1 MTSGNILEDEFDIIG
16 QMILII
22 IRIYV
27 ITILMQHIGNER
39 ISHFNKNLD
48 YSYTKRSL
56 TICKSI

>member
-27 ITILMQHIGNER
+27 MR
-39 ISHFNKNLD
+39 IKV
-48 YSYTKRSL
+48 
-56 TICKSI
+56 